1 MEENIAKWLQDK
13 RDRYK
18 KVPGVEYDI
27 NARWEQG
34 VPHHHKSVDLYKKLA
49 ELDFLF
55 LDDYFCFKSGGDG
68 DNGGFLMY
76 LMDIAFEEQD
86 LSRGKNEN

>member
-1 MEENIAKWLQDK
+1 MEASAGKWLQEQQDK
-13 RDRYK
+13 YK
-18 KVPGVEYDI
+18 RVEGVEYNI

-34 VPHHHKSVDLYKKLA
+34 VPHHPKSVDLYKKIA

-55 LDDYFCFKSGGDG
+55 LSDFFRFKSGGDG
-68 DNGGFLMY
+68 DSGEFLMY

-86 LSRGKNEN
+86 